1 MGDEKSH
8 NKKML
13 IIKND
18 IITMLFSFNNIKI
31 VDKVYI
37 YKVERFLI
45 VKNKLLL
52 KVCFFFNIS
61 SIFDIIK

>member
-37 YKVERFLI
+37 YKVEVFNC
-45 VKNKLLL
+45 KNKL
-52 KVCFFFNIS
+52 
-61 SIFDIIK
+61 DINL